1 MPAKIRRIAF
11 ILATAIALSSAPSAQ
26 ALQAPDIRTVDLVPG
41 EGSSAARGF
50 TRLNGWDYF
59 VTGGSNRFN
68 ATGIWRT
75 NGATTELVADNLN
88 VALESNLYEMKPPRA
103 FAALGTYLY
112 FSADDGASGSEIWRT
127 DGSSVA
133 RVADLCATPTCDGA
147 VGVPF
152 TSGSWVYFNGFTSA
166 TGAELWRTNGTTTSI
181 VKDTVA
187 GAEGANFADFYTHQG
202 ILYFRYTNDANGAE
216 LGQTNGTSSGTVLYN
231 LTPGSD
237 DSNPHGFTTFAD
249 RLFFSA
255 ESQLWSLTPTQA
267 PALFYRPNSSGN
279 SFVNTLTVVGSQMF
293 FNAENNADGRELWVT
308 TGDPTDPS
316 ATTQVA
322 NISTGA
328 GSSNPMWLTAFGS
341 RVYFAASDG
350 SGGVE
355 LWSSNGRDA
364 SLVADIN
371 PGSESSSPNDLTV
384 FAGALYLYA
393 NDGELWRVT
402 DSTSANRQSM
412 VRLWDDPL
420 EPYDTAI
427 NVALEAVGDKLYFH
441 TGVVGAGRE
450 YAWMQAPAAPRSV
463 VAPTI
468 TGSAKVGRVLTSARG
483 SWSGVPSAITSA
495 QWYRCTSAGPS
506 AGTTTPTTS
515 SLSGCVTIS
524 GATKATY
531 KAVAA
536 DKGKYLRLRVK
547 AQNESGTVYRWSKA
561 TVKIAP

>member
-1 MPAKIRRIAF
+1 MPAKIRRLAF
-11 ILATAIALSSAPSAQ
+11 ALATAIALSAAPSAQ

-41 EGSSAARGF
+41 DGSSAARGF
-50 TRLNGWDYF
+50 TRLGGWDYF
-59 VTGGSNRFN
+59 VTGGVDRQY

-75 NGATTELVADNLN
+75 NGTTTELVADNLN
-88 VALESNLYEMKPPRA
+88 VALESNLYYMKPPRA

-181 VKDTVA
+181 VKDTVP

-231 LTPGSD
+231 FTPGSD
-237 DSNPHGFTTFAD
+237 SSNPHGFTTFAD

-267 PALFYRPNSSGN
+267 PALFYQPNSSGN
-279 SFVNTLTVVGSQMF
+279 SFVNTLTVVGSQMY

-450 YAWMQAPAAPRSV
+450 YAWMQAPAAPASV
-463 VAPTI
+463 AAPAI
-468 TGSAKVGRVLTSARG
+468 TGTAKVGKVLTGARG
-483 SWSGVPSAITSA
+483 SWSGAPSAITSA
-495 QWYRCTSAGPS
+495 QWYRCASAPS
-506 AGTTTPTTS
+506 TTPTTS
-515 SLSGCVTIS
+515 SLSGCVAIS

-531 KAVAA
+531 KAVTA

-561 TVKIAP
+561 TVKILP

>member
-75 NGATTELVADNLN
+75 NGATTELVADELTIEIEISSFEIG
-88 VALESNLYEMKPPRA
+88 APRA
-103 FAALGTYLY
+103 FAALGNYLY
-112 FSADDGASGSEIWRT
+112 FTADDGASGYEIWRT

-133 RVADLCATPTCDGA
+133 RVVDLCAASACDGA

-181 VKDTVA
+181 VKDTVP
-187 GAEGANFADFYTHQG
+187 GTGGSSFDDFYTHEG
-202 ILYFRYTNDANGAE
+202 ILYFNYSNETFGWE
-216 LGQTNGTSSGTVLYN
+216 LGQTNGTSSGTVLHD
-231 LTPGSD
+231 LAVGSAN
-237 DSNPHGFTTFAD
+237 SAPHGFTSFAG

-255 ESQLWSLTPTQA
+255 DSQLWSLTATED
-267 PALFYRPNSSGN
+267 PAEFFVPNSSGD
-279 SFVNTLTVVGSQMF
+279 SYVHSLTVVGSQMF
-293 FNAENNADGRELWVT
+293 FSATDGVDGRELWVT
-308 TGDPTDPS
+308 SGDPTDPS

-322 NISTGA
+322 DIAA
-328 GSSNPMWLTAFGS
+328 GSGDSGPMWLTAFGT

-350 SGGVE
+350 IDGTE
-355 LWSSNGRDA
+355 LWSSNGRDNA
-364 SLVADIN
+364 SQVADIN
-371 PGSESSSPNDLTV
+371 PGSGNSEPNDLTV

-402 DSTSANRQSM
+402 DSISANRESM
-412 VRLWDDPL
+412 VQLWDDVTD
-420 EPYDTAI
+420 PYDVFF
-427 NVALEAVGDKLYFH
+427 NVGLEVEGDKLYLQ
-441 TGVVGAGRE
+441 TGVPGAGRE

-468 TGSAKVGRVLTSARG
+468 TGTAKVGKVLTGARG
-483 SWSGVPSAITSA
+483 SWTGVPLAITSG
-495 QWYRCTSAGPS
+495 QWYRCTKSGI
-506 AGTTTPTTS
+506 TTPTTS
-515 SLSGCVTIS
+515 SLTGCVAIS

-531 KAVAA
+531 KAVTA

-561 TVKIAP
+561 TVKILP

>member
-1 MPAKIRRIAF
+1 MPAKIRRLAF
-11 ILATAIALSSAPSAQ
+11 ALAAAIALSVAPSAQ

-41 EGSSAARGF
+41 DGSSAARGF

-59 VTGGSNRFN
+59 VTGGVDRQY

-75 NGATTELVADNLN
+75 NGTTTELVADNLN
-88 VALESNLYEMKPPRA
+88 VAFESNFYEMKPPRA

-181 VKDTVA
+181 VKDTVPGA
-187 GAEGANFADFYTHQG
+187 GGANFADFYTHQG
-202 ILYFRYTNDANGAE
+202 ILYFRYANDTNGSE
-216 LGQTNGTSSGTVLYN
+216 LGQTNGTSSGTVLYD

-237 DSNPHGFTTFAD
+237 GSNPHGFTTFAG

-255 ESQLWSLTPTQA
+255 ESDLWSLTTTQA
-267 PALFYRPNSSGN
+267 PALFYRPNLSGD
-279 SFVNTLTVVGSQMF
+279 SFVNTLTVVGSNMF
-293 FNAENNADGRELWVT
+293 FAAEGNSFGRELWVT

-316 ATTQVA
+316 AVSRVSDIA
-322 NISTGA
+322 EGNE
-328 GSSNPMWLTAFGS
+328 SSNPMWLTAFGS
-341 RVYFAASDG
+341 RVYFAANDG
-350 SGGVE
+350 IGGTE
-355 LWSSNGRDA
+355 LFSSNGIVTSR
-364 SLVADIN
+364 VADIN
-371 PGSESSSPNDLTV
+371 PGSDGSEPNDLTV

-412 VRLWDDPL
+412 VRLWDDPS

-441 TGVVGAGRE
+441 TGVLDAGRE

-468 TGSAKVGRVLTSARG
+468 TGTAKVGRVLTSARG
-483 SWSGVPSAITSA
+483 SWTGVPSAITSA
-495 QWYRCTSAGPS
+495 QWYRCTKS
-506 AGTTTPTTS
+506 GTTTPTTS
-515 SLSGCVTIS
+515 SLSGSGCVAIS

-561 TVKIAP
+561 TGKIAP